1 MRFLYR
7 EMKDYCSIQYIAIGY
22 NFFLL
27 FGHRCIVVNNHLTY
41 ISDYQQEQQNV
52 AAHKLSGPNNFTGLE
67 DVYWNV

>member
-1 MRFLYR
+1 MRFLYL
-7 EMKDYCSIQYIAIGY
+7 EIKDDCSFHYTSIGY

-27 FGHRCIVVNNHLTY
+27 AGHYFIVSNHLIY
-41 ISDYQQEQQNV
+41 FSDDQQEQQNV